1 MKCLTV
7 RQPWAWLIIHG
18 GKDIENRTWRTH
30 YTGPLLIH
38 AAATRPT
45 FQEYKDACELQGA
58 ATRCITAQCGAK
70 PPLYFPSSDELVYG
84 AIIGRVCMTG
94 CVNDSP
100 SPWAMRGE
108 WHWLLANPEPL
119 DPIPY
124 IGRQGLFEVEISPTS
139 RKSRLAT

>member
-1 MKCLTV
+1 MAKCLSV

-18 GKDIENRTWRTH
+18 GKDVENRTWRTH

-45 FQEYKDACELQGA
+45 FQEYKDACELQSA
-58 ATRCITAQCGAK
+58 ATRCITTRCAAK

-84 AIIGRVCMTG
+84 AIIGRVRVIDCRRTAY
-94 CVNDSP
+94 
-100 SPWAMRGE
+100 SPWGILGA
-108 WHWLLANPEPL
+108 WNWLLADPEPL

-124 IGRQGLFEVEISPTS
+124 RGQQGLFDVE
-139 RKSRLAT
+139 AAV